1 MGWLWEHVTFV
12 NVFLV
17 LFGFV
22 LLNQLWEL
30 YKLRGMPPGPRLSE
44 IPFVG
49 NFLSF
54 DRDGV
59 TINDRTRRFVIYCSI
74 TKGSP
79 NLESVFIQKSDID
92 LYGNKYRA
100 RKIAVNWCKRHK

>member
-1 MGWLWEHVTFV
+1 MSWLWEQVTFV
-12 NVFLV
+12 SAFLV

-30 YKLRGMPPGPRLSE
+30 YNLRGMPPGPRLSG

-59 TINDRTRRFVIYCSI
+59 TINDLTRRFVINCSPL
-74 TKGSP
+74 SP
-79 NLESVFIQKSDID
+79 QVAQAYRVSLELVQKSDID
-92 LYGNKYRA
+92 LYGNF
-100 RKIAVNWCKRHK
+100 